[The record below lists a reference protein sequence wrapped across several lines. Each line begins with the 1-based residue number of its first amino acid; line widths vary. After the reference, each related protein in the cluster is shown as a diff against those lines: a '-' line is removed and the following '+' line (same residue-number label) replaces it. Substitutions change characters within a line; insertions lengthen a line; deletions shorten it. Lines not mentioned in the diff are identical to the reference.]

1 MHAALPEQTRPA
13 VHTPETFTQLLLL
26 LLIALAAAA
35 CFMRVKLP
43 AVLGYLVVGVATGPS
58 AFALVRDLETI
69 RQLAELG
76 VVLLLF
82 TIGLQFSLPTLA
94 RMRGALLGLG
104 GAEVVIAAAA
114 TIGIALSLDIALP
127 GAIVLGG
134 VVAMSSTAMV
144 TKQLS
149 DQYELGEPHGRA
161 ALGILL
167 FQDLAV
173 VPFLVV
179 VSGLAQSGGDGIGI
193 ALLLALGKGVVAI
206 AAILAAGRY
215 LLLPVLRGIAAL
227 HSGELFTLTALAVAL
242 AAAWFTSIFGL
253 SPALGA
259 FVAGMML
266 GESAFRHT
274 IEAEIRP
281 FRDVLMALFFIT
293 IGMLLDLSVL
303 PIGWPWVL
311 LLFSGLVIFK
321 FVLVYLLGWV
331 ARMPRRTAVRTALV
345 LAHGGEFGFAI
356 LTLSFSAELLPASY
370 GQVVLAA
377 LLLSMAFA
385 PLALRFN
392 EPLTRFLDARSEKQ
406 PDTMPPLA
414 PGPRAGHV
422 IIVGFGRV
430 GQLVA
435 RMLDRAG
442 YAWTAFDLDSVR
454 VHNARDAGAQVHHG
468 DGTRLDVLR
477 SAGVDQARALALT
490 IDDHDAVLAAV
501 HRIRAAL
508 PGLPILAR
516 TRDDSCL
523 GELREAGATEVV
535 PETLEAGLMVASHVL
550 LLLGESADAVTS
562 QLRDIRH
569 DRYSLLR
576 ALFPGARDADPEQ
589 STLRA
594 VHLPEDCRA
603 VGRPLPALDLDTL
616 GVSVPRVQRDGR
628 TLEPPAADLELAGGD
643 VVVLAGTPEALDRAE
658 AHLVHR

>member
-1 MHAALPEQTRPA
+1 M
-13 VHTPETFTQLLLL
+13 HTPETFTELLLL

-35 CFMRVKLP
+35 FFIRLRLP
-43 AVLGYLVVGVATGPS
+43 AALGYLAVGVATGPS
-58 AFALVRDLETI
+58 ALALVEDLETI

-82 TIGLQFSLPTLA
+82 TIGLQFSLPALA

-104 GAEVVIAAAA
+104 GAEVTIAAGV
-114 TIGIALSLDIALP
+114 TIGMALWLDIGLP

-134 VVAMSSTAMV
+134 VVAMSSTALV

-149 DQYELGEPHGRA
+149 DQYELGQPHGRA

-173 VPFLVV
+173 VPFLVI
-179 VSGLAQSGGDGIGI
+179 VSGLAQSGDAAIGM
-193 ALLLALGKGVVAI
+193 ALVMAVVKGTAAI
-206 AAILAAGRY
+206 LVILAAGRY
-215 LLLPVLRGIAAL
+215 LLRPALHGVAAL

-242 AAAWFTSIFGL
+242 AAAWLTSMLGL

-266 GESAFRHT
+266 GESAYRHT

-281 FRDVLMALFFIT
+281 FRDVLLALFFVT

-303 PIGWPWVL
+303 PVGWPWIL
-311 LLFSGLVIFK
+311 LLFSGLVVFK
-321 FVLVYLLGWV
+321 FVLVFGLGRI
-331 ARMPRRTAVRTALV
+331 ARMPMRNAVRTGLV

-356 LTLSFSAELLPASY
+356 LSLSFDAELLPPAY

-377 LLLSMAFA
+377 LLLSMAVA

-392 EPLTRFLDARSEKQ
+392 EALTARLEPPARRDESVSTT
-406 PDTMPPLA
+406 PDPEGEPPQ
-414 PGPRAGHV
+414 V

-435 RMLDRAG
+435 RMLERGG
-442 YAWTAFDLDSVR
+442 YRWVAFDVDPVR
-454 VHNARDAGAQVHHG
+454 VQNARAAGADVHHG
-468 DGTRLDVLR
+468 DGTRIDVLR
-477 SAGVDQARALALT
+477 SAGIERARALALT
-490 IDDHDAVLAAV
+490 LADLDGEEIVAAV
-501 HRIRAAL
+501 HRVRSVAPA
-508 PGLPILAR
+508 LPILVR
-516 TRDDSCL
+516 TSDDACVQ
-523 GELREAGATEVV
+523 ELRDAGATEIV

-550 LLLGESADAVTS
+550 LLLGESTDEVTR

-569 DRYSLLR
+569 DRYQLLR
-576 ALFPGARDADPEQ
+576 AMFPGASDSDPDQ

-594 VHLPEDCRA
+594 VQLPEDARA
-603 VGRPLPALDLDTL
+603 VGRTL
-616 GVSVPRVQRDGR
+616 GSLGFAEREVAVPRVQRADR
-628 TLEPPAADLELAGGD
+628 IIEPPADDLELQAGD
-643 VVVLAGTPEALDRAE
+643 IVVLAGRAGDLDRAE
-658 AHLVHR
+658 ALLVRG

>member
-1 MHAALPEQTRPA
+1 M
-13 VHTPETFTQLLLL
+13 HTPETFTELLLL

-35 CFMRVKLP
+35 FFIRLRLP
-43 AVLGYLVVGVATGPS
+43 AALGYLAVGVATGPS
-58 AFALVRDLETI
+58 ALALVEDLETI
-69 RQLAELG
+69 RQLSELG

-104 GAEVVIAAAA
+104 GAEVTIAAGV
-114 TIGIALSLDIALP
+114 TIGMALWLDIGLP

-134 VVAMSSTAMV
+134 VVAMSSTALV
-144 TKQLS
+144 TKQLA
-149 DQYELGEPHGRA
+149 DQYELSQPHGRA

-173 VPFLVV
+173 VPFLVI
-179 VSGLAQSGGDGIGI
+179 VSGLAQSGDAAIGM
-193 ALLLALGKGVVAI
+193 ALVMAAVKGTAAI
-206 AAILAAGRY
+206 LIILAAGRY
-215 LLLPVLRGIAAL
+215 LLRPALHGVATL

-242 AAAWFTSIFGL
+242 AAAWLTSILGL

-266 GESAFRHT
+266 GESAYRHT

-281 FRDVLMALFFIT
+281 FRDVLLALFFVT

-303 PIGWPWVL
+303 PVGWPWIL
-311 LLFSGLVIFK
+311 LLFSGLVVFK
-321 FVLVYLLGWV
+321 FLLIFIISHV
-331 ARMPRRTAVRTALV
+331 ARMPMRTAVRTALV

-356 LTLSFSAELLPASY
+356 LSLSFDAELLPPAY

-377 LLLSMAFA
+377 LLLSMAVA

-392 EPLTRFLDARSEKQ
+392 EALTARLEPRSRRDEPVSTT
-406 PDTMPPLA
+406 PDPEREPPQ
-414 PGPRAGHV
+414 V

-435 RMLDRAG
+435 QMLDRGG
-442 YAWTAFDLDSVR
+442 YGWTAFDVDPVR
-454 VHNARDAGAQVHHG
+454 VRNARAAGANVHHG

-477 SAGVDQARALALT
+477 SVGIDQARALALT
-490 IDDHDAVLAAV
+490 LDDLDTEETIAAV
-501 HRIRAAL
+501 HRVRSIAPA
-508 PGLPILAR
+508 LPILVR
-516 TRDDSCL
+516 TSDDSRVQ
-523 GELREAGATEVV
+523 ELRDAGATEIV

-550 LLLGESADAVTS
+550 LLLGESTDEVTQ

-569 DRYSLLR
+569 DRYQLLR
-576 ALFPGARDADPEQ
+576 ALFPGASDSDPDQ

-594 VHLPEDCRA
+594 VQLPEDARA
-603 VGRPLPALDLDTL
+603 VGRTL
-616 GVSVPRVQRDGR
+616 GSLGFAELGVAVQRVQRAER
-628 TLEPPAADLELAGGD
+628 IMEPAGEDLELQAGD
-643 VVVLAGTPEALDRAE
+643 IVVLAGRAGDLDRAE
-658 AHLVHR
+658 ASLVRG

>member
-1 MHAALPEQTRPA
+1 M
-13 VHTPETFTQLLLL
+13 HTPETFTELLLL

-35 CFMRVKLP
+35 IFIRLRLP
-43 AVLGYLVVGVATGPS
+43 AALGYLAVGVATGPS
-58 AFALVRDLETI
+58 ALALVEDLGTI

-82 TIGLQFSLPTLA
+82 TIGLQFSLPALA

-104 GAEVVIAAAA
+104 GAEVTIAAGV
-114 TIGIALSLDIALP
+114 TIGMALWLDIGLP

-134 VVAMSSTAMV
+134 VVAMSSTALV

-149 DQYELGEPHGRA
+149 DQYELGQPHGRA

-173 VPFLVV
+173 VPFLVI
-179 VSGLAQSGGDGIGI
+179 VSGLAQSGDAAIGM
-193 ALLLALGKGVVAI
+193 ALAMAAVKGTAAI
-206 AAILAAGRY
+206 LVILAAGRY
-215 LLLPVLRGIAAL
+215 LLRPALHGVAAL

-242 AAAWFTSIFGL
+242 AAAWLTSMLGL

-266 GESAFRHT
+266 GESAYRHT

-281 FRDVLMALFFIT
+281 FRDVLLALFFVT

-303 PIGWPWVL
+303 PAGWPWIL
-311 LLFSGLVIFK
+311 LLFSGLVVFK
-321 FVLVYLLGWV
+321 FVLVFLLGRI
-331 ARMPRRTAVRTALV
+331 ARMPMRNAVRTGLI

-356 LTLSFSAELLPASY
+356 LSLSFDAELLPPAY

-377 LLLSMAFA
+377 LLLSMAIA

-392 EPLTRFLDARSEKQ
+392 EALTARLEPPARRDESVSTT
-406 PDTMPPLA
+406 PDPEGEPPQ
-414 PGPRAGHV
+414 V

-435 RMLDRAG
+435 RMLERGG
-442 YAWTAFDLDSVR
+442 YRWVAFDVDPVR
-454 VHNARDAGAQVHHG
+454 VQNARAAGADVHHG
-468 DGTRLDVLR
+468 DGTRIDVLR
-477 SAGVDQARALALT
+477 SAGIERARALALT
-490 IDDHDAVLAAV
+490 LADLDGEEIVAAV
-501 HRIRAAL
+501 HRVRSVAPA
-508 PGLPILAR
+508 LPILVR
-516 TRDDSCL
+516 TSDDACVQ
-523 GELREAGATEVV
+523 ELRDAGATEIV

-550 LLLGESADAVTS
+550 LLLGESTDDVTR

-569 DRYSLLR
+569 DRYQLLR
-576 ALFPGARDADPEQ
+576 AMFPGASDSDPDQ

-594 VHLPEDCRA
+594 VQLPEDARA
-603 VGRPLPALDLDTL
+603 VGRTL
-616 GVSVPRVQRDGR
+616 GSLGFAEREVAVPRVQRADR
-628 TLEPPAADLELAGGD
+628 IIERPADDLALQAGD
-643 VVVLAGTPEALDRAE
+643 IVVLAGRAGDLDRAE
-658 AHLVHR
+658 ALLVRG

>member
-1 MHAALPEQTRPA
+1 M
-13 VHTPETFTQLLLL
+13 HTPETFTQLLLL
-26 LLIALAAAA
+26 LLVSLGAAAL
-35 CFMRVKLP
+35 FLRIKLP
-43 AVLGYLVVGVATGPS
+43 AVLGYLLVGVATGPS
-58 AFALVRDLETI
+58 AFALVRDIETI

-82 TIGLQFSLPTLA
+82 TIGLQFSLPALA

-104 GAEVVIAAAA
+104 GAEVVIAAVA
-114 TIGIALSLDIALP
+114 TIGVALWLDVALP

-134 VVAMSSTAMV
+134 VVAMSSTALV

-167 FQDLAV
+167 FQDIAV

-179 VSGLAQSGGDGIGI
+179 VSGLALSGGEGIG
-193 ALLLALGKGVVAI
+193 LALGLALLKGAVAI
-206 AAILAAGRY
+206 AAILAAGR
-215 LLLPVLRGIAAL
+215 
-227 HSGELFTLTALAVAL
+227 LTALAVAL

-281 FRDVLMALFFIT
+281 FRDVLLALFFIT

-303 PIGWPWVL
+303 PIGWPWIL

-321 FVLVYLLGWV
+321 FVLVLALGWI
-331 ARMPRRTAVRTALV
+331 ARMPARTAVRTALV

-356 LTLSFSAELLPASY
+356 LTLAFNTQLLPESY

-392 EPLTRFLDARSEKQ
+392 EPLTRFLEPRGSGSGGAM
-406 PDTMPPLA
+406 PDPP
-414 PGPRAGHV
+414 PEPREGHV

-435 RMLDRAG
+435 RLLDQGG
-442 YAWTAFDLDSVR
+442 YTWTAFDIDPVR
-454 VHNARDAGAQVHHG
+454 VHNARDAGAHVHHG
-468 DGTRLDVLR
+468 DGTQLDVLR
-477 SAGVDQARALALT
+477 SAGADRARALALT
-490 IDDHDAVLAAV
+490 LDNHDAVLAAV
-501 HRIRAAL
+501 HRIRHAL
-508 PGLPILAR
+508 PDLPILAR

-523 GELREAGATEVV
+523 AELREAGATEVV

-550 LLLGESADAVTS
+550 LLLGESTDTVLG
-562 QLRDIRH
+562 QLREIRH
-569 DRYSLLR
+569 NRYHLLR
-576 ALFPGARDADPEQ
+576 ALFPGAHDADPGQ

-594 VHLPEDCRA
+594 VQ
-603 VGRPLPALDLDTL
+603 LPADGRAIGRALSQLRLEAD
-616 GVSVPRVQRDGR
+616 GVNVPQVQRAGR
-628 TLEPPAADLELAGGD
+628 ILEPPAPDLELAAGD
-643 VVVLAGTPEALDRAE
+643 VVILAGTPEQLDRAE